1 MKVRASYKLIGRNP
15 FKIGFDDTDYYTKTV
30 EVPENYNLN
39 ILRSYAI
46 QDTKEGY
53 EFIQL
58 SIIEDINYDNNT
70 SDFLLPL
77 SDLLDMECI

>member
-15 FKIGFDDTDYYTKTV
+15 LKIGFDDTDYYTKTV
-30 EVPENYNLN
+30 EVPGNYNLN
-39 ILRSYAI
+39 ILRYYAI

-70 SDFLLPL
+70 SDFLLSL